1 MIYDVVGFIFKVD
14 WTCEVATVHD
24 SGRVLKKKKNYYVHI
39 VCIIWNI
46 SKPHWYYKINYKRW
60 YNNYK
65 RWLLWLYVLVKFE
78 SNLKMYIEIF
88 IVRLYLVKS

>member
-24 SGRVLKKKKNYYVHI
+24 SGRVLKKKNYYVHI

-46 SKPHWYYKINYKRW
+46 SKPRW
-60 YNNYK
+60 YCDK